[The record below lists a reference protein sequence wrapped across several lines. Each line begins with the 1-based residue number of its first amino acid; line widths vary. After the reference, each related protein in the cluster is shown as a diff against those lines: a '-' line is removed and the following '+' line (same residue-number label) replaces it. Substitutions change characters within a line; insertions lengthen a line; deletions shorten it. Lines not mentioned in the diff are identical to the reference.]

1 MWKCKCGETNPDTS
15 NFCQSCGD
23 SKSTSEFSDE
33 RLRKQQMLAREN
45 EEKRRIEIER
55 ERRARAQQEYN
66 YKIDNLSQMGL
77 DGYYEYKVVDLSD
90 SDSGG
95 IYTGKIENTY

>member
-1 MWKCKCGETNPDTS
+1 MEFNH
-15 NFCQSCGD
+15 
-23 SKSTSEFSDE
+23 SKIKLSSHTAGALCTDFE
-33 RLRKQQMLAREN
+33 KMREN
-45 EEKRRIEIER
+45 RRIEIER

-95 IYTGKIENTY
+95 IYTEKIENTY